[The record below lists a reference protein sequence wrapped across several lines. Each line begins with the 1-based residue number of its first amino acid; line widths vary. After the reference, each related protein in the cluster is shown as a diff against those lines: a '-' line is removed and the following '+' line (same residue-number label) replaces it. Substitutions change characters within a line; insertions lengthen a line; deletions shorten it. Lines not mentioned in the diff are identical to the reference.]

1 MQGAEMS
8 ELNLK
13 ETLEQLKTLNSQG
26 GVDLTQQIADLERE
40 ISASNQS
47 ESETQPQE
55 EQVLEPDDLARVKL
69 ARHPKRPHS
78 LDYIERMFEGFYE
91 LHGDRLFGDD
101 GAMVTGL
108 AHLDGQPVA
117 IVAQQKGRDLEENQL
132 RNYGLPHP
140 EGYRKAQRIMKLA
153 ERFDFPVITLV
164 DSGGAFPGKAS
175 EERNI
180 GGALAESIYT
190 MTSLKVPIIVAIIG
204 EGNSGGAIGI
214 GVGDRTIIMENAYYS
229 VITPEGCAAILWRD
243 RAKAPDVAR
252 ALRLTA
258 PHLIDLGIVDSIVP
272 EPEGGA
278 HKDSDAAA
286 KSLKSAIKRSL
297 KELSKLDSETLWERR
312 FDRWQSHGVYEEL
325 QQDVE
330 AEV

>member
-1 MQGAEMS
+1 MNEVK
-8 ELNLK
+8 LRH
-13 ETLEQLKTLNSQG
+13 TLEELKSLNDKQ
-26 GVDLTQQIADLERE
+26 GVDLSEEIANIERKLEALRHAGGDKAKALE
-40 ISASNQS
+40 K
-47 ESETQPQE
+47 
-55 EQVLEPDDLARVKL
+55 VLEPDDWERVKL
-69 ARHPKRPHS
+69 ARHPQRPHS
-78 LDYIERMFEGFYE
+78 LDYIERVFEGFYE

-108 AHLDGQPVA
+108 AHLDGRSVA
-117 IVAQQKGRDLEENQL
+117 VVAQQKGRDLQENQR

-153 ERFDFPVITLV
+153 ERFGFPVITLI

-190 MTSLKVPIIVAIIG
+190 MSGLKVPIVVAIIG

-214 GVGDRTIIMENAYYS
+214 GVGDRTLIMENAYYS

-258 PHLIDLGIVDSIVP
+258 PHLLELGVVDNIVP

-278 HKDSDAAA
+278 HKDPNQAAE
-286 KSLKSAIKRSL
+286 SLKVAILRAL
-297 KELSKLDSETLWERR
+297 KELSKLDGETLWERR
-312 FDRWQSHGVYEEL
+312 FDRWQSLGEFEEL
-325 QQDVE
+325 PEDVE

>member
-1 MQGAEMS
+1 MDEA
-8 ELNLK
+8 NLK
-13 ETLEQLKTLNSQG
+13 QTLEQLKTLNQQDG
-26 GVDLTQQIADLERE
+26 IDLSEE
-40 ISASNQS
+40 ISKIEQKLAQLNLSQS
-47 ESETQPQE
+47 EDVTEVAPEPQL
-55 EQVLEPDDLARVKL
+55 VNDDWERVKL
-69 ARHPKRPHS
+69 ARHPQRPHS
-78 LDYIERMFEGFYE
+78 LDYIERVFSGFYE

-108 AHLDGQPVA
+108 AEFEGQSVA
-117 IVAQQKGRDLEENQL
+117 IVAQQKGRDLEENQA

-153 ERFDFPVITLV
+153 ERFGFPVITLI
-164 DSGGAFPGKAS
+164 DSGGAFPGKSS

-190 MTSLKVPIIVAIIG
+190 MCGLTVPIIAVIIG

-214 GVGDRTIIMENAYYS
+214 GVGDRVLIMENAYYS

-243 RAKAPDVAR
+243 RAKAPEVAR
-252 ALRLTA
+252 ALKLTA
-258 PHLIDLGIVDSIVP
+258 PHLLELGIVDDIVP

-278 HKDSDAAA
+278 HKDPAGAAEA
-286 KSLKSAIKRSL
+286 LKKSLKRTLNELKRLNS
-297 KELSKLDSETLWERR
+297 DTLWERR
-312 FDRWQSHGVYEEL
+312 MERYQRLGVYEEL
-325 QQDVE
+325 PEEVE